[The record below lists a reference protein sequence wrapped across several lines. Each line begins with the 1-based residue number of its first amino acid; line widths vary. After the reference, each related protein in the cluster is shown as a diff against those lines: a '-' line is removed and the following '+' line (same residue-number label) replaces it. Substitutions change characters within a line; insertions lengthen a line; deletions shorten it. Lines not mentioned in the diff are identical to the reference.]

1 MKSRTIVSILTVGL
15 TCLSTVAA
23 VAAPPDGAPPP
34 VRDPLGNLFSL
45 FGEVSGGLLEPVKK
59 LPGGDRSADNARRAL
74 CDEQVRVFF
83 DFWAPLIF
91 DEEMKPLREQLAGLS
106 FAPDASQERK
116 RIFYSL
122 SASMSALTAKLLIIQ
137 TYRGQ
142 LEARC
147 ANSTQRD
154 EVIQALT
161 NLMLLVDPPNRHT
174 LDEIIAG
181 LAQLTQGDARPFSQ
195 GPAPRKR

>member
-1 MKSRTIVSILTVGL
+1 MKSRAIVSSVAVALTF
-15 TCLSTVAA
+15 LSTIGAS
-23 VAAPPDGAPPP
+23 AAPPDGNPPP
-34 VRDPLGNLFSL
+34 VRDPLSNLFSL
-45 FGEVSGGLLEPVKK
+45 FGEVSGGLIEPVRR

-74 CDEQVRVFF
+74 CDEQVRIFF

-91 DEEMKPLREQLAGLS
+91 DEEVKPLREQLAGLS
-106 FAPDASQERK
+106 FAPDAVQERK
-116 RIFYSL
+116 QIFYSL

-154 EVIQALT
+154 EVISALT

-181 LAQLTQGDARPFSQ
+181 LAQLVQANTRPFGQ

>member
-1 MKSRTIVSILTVGL
+1 MKSPAIVSIVAVGL
-15 TCLSTVAA
+15 TFLSTIAA
-23 VAAPPDGAPPP
+23 SAAPPTGSAPP
-34 VRDPLGNLFSL
+34 VRDPLANLFSL
-45 FGEVSGGLLEPVKK
+45 FGEVSGGLLAPVKK
-59 LPGGDRSADNARRAL
+59 LPGGDRSEENNRRAL
-74 CDEQVRVFF
+74 CDEQVRIFF

-106 FAPDASQERK
+106 FAPDAAAERK
-116 RIFYSL
+116 QIFYSL

-147 ANSTQRD
+147 ANTTQRD

-181 LAQLTQGDARPFSQ
+181 LAQLVQGNTRPFGR
-195 GPAPRKR
+195 GPAPRRG